1 MDKYLVSQ
9 FFVYCAFGDIMKEKI
24 ISIDQGTSS
33 TRSVLYDNKG
43 RYIDSVQQEFD
54 QLFPMEGWVE
64 HSPDQIWDTVIATLT
79 TLVKRNELTSS
90 DIASIGITNQR
101 ETTIVWNKRTGQP
114 IYNAIVWQDR
124 RTASFCEGLI
134 SHDKEIQK
142 KTGLTLDPYFSAT
155 KINWILNN
163 VDGAKELAQKG
174 DLLFGTIDTFLIWK
188 MTEGRHHLTDV
199 TNASRT
205 MLFNIKQEKWDESLL
220 DLFQVPISMLPE
232 VCDNVYDFGVTKIL
246 GGDVSI
252 GGVAGDQQAA
262 LIGQCCFSPGEVKS
276 TYGTGCFMIVNT
288 GEKPLFSENRLLT
301 TIGYR
306 LNGKTSYAL
315 EGSIFVAGSAIQ
327 WLRDGLDFFEDS
339 SETEKLAQEASSD
352 SKVLVVPALTG
363 LGAPYW
369 DAEARGAIFGLTRD
383 TGKEEVTKAT
393 LESIAYQSRDLIE
406 AMKKD
411 NASLDKLMIDGGMV
425 ANNWFCQKLA
435 NTLTVEVTR
444 PKIIETTS
452 LGAAFLAGINAG
464 LFEDI
469 EMLRELKATE
479 RSFVPEEEM
488 EERYLEWKDAVTK
501 VLTKS

>member
-1 MDKYLVSQ
+1 
-9 FFVYCAFGDIMKEKI
+9 MKEKI

-220 DLFQVPISMLPE
+220 DLFQVPMSMLPE

-479 RSFVPEEEM
+479 RSFVPEEEV
-488 EERYLEWKDAVTK
+488 EDRYLEWKDAVTK